1 MAAGNDNV
9 RPRQV
14 TGRMVLACLIAFFAV
29 VGGAN
34 AILVRAAVS
43 TFGGV
48 ETASSYQAGLS
59 YAREADAAQAQD
71 ALRWQVKASVHPSA
85 ATTRVEID
93 ARDAEGHALSGL
105 EAIAR
110 LERPTD
116 RRADRTIA
124 LQEDG
129 SGHFRGTTAPVAG
142 QWDLVI
148 ELARG
153 GERVFRSRNRVV
165 VN

>member
-1 MAAGNDNV
+1 MAAANDNASA
-9 RPRQV
+9 RPV

-29 VGGAN
+29 VVGVNG
-34 AILVRAAVS
+34 IMIGAAVS

-48 ETASSYQAGLS
+48 ETASSYQAGLA
-59 YAREADAAQAQD
+59 YTRESNAAQAQD

-85 ATTRVEID
+85 GTTRVEVD
-93 ARDAEGHALSGL
+93 ARDAEGRSLPGL
-105 EAIAR
+105 QAAAR

-116 RRADRTIA
+116 RRADQAVA
-124 LQEDG
+124 LHEDG
-129 SGHFRGTTAPVAG
+129 SGHFRGTAAPLSG

-148 ELARG
+148 ELSRG

-165 VN
+165 LN